1 MCVKVICVGRVVM
14 TSWENGELKRL
25 EASLGEKE
33 ARPGKSSIASK
44 LDLARKKIA
53 STLGMYCTPQVP
65 YLCISLEGQ
74 QTITTGVSPEKYFS
88 SSNKRPVSY
97 RPTAIMV
104 KLLRLPTLSNHSVS
118 LSPTSHKSSTTKD
131 RHSGLQKGSYGR
143 GRSRWTMDASSSS
156 SDA

>member
-88 SSNKRPVSY
+88 SSNKRP
-97 RPTAIMV
+97 
-104 KLLRLPTLSNHSVS
+104 
-118 LSPTSHKSSTTKD
+118 SSTTKD

-143 GRSRWTMDASSSS
+143 ERSRWTMDASSSS